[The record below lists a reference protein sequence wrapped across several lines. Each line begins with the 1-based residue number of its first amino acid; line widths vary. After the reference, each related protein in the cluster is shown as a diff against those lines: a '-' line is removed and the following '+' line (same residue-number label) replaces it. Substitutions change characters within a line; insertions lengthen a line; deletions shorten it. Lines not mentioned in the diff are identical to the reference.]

1 MRNLY
6 LTQHG
11 QSWVF
16 QRRLPKALDP
26 DFSLAAIRIR
36 LGPLPLK
43 QARRLAALLGA
54 ASQLIFERLIKENTM
69 AEPETKL
76 AITEGELQ
84 KVVPFFR
91 GLELAPWSITVTG
104 PPIKEPSG
112 SRLVH

>member
-1 MRNLY
+1 MAKAGSFNVAY
-6 LTQHG
+6 P
-11 QSWVF
+11 
-16 QRRLPKALDP
+16 RRLTPISVLQLSGSDWAHCRSSKP
-26 DFSLAAIRIR
+26 GVS
-36 LGPLPLK
+36 PLC
-43 QARRLAALLGA
+43 LGA